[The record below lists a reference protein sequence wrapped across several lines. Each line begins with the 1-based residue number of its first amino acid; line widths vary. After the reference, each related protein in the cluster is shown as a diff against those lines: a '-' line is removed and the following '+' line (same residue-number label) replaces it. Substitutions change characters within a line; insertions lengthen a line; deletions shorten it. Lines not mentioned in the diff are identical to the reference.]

1 MRRLS
6 AGGVPLLLMCYFLSA
21 ALCPF
26 CCLPGR
32 AEAAQP
38 TSRQSSSAD
47 QLQHSKKLTGKW
59 TDLLAATQWLVSRL
73 PGRCAPV
80 TNHPAH
86 HRLLVISIL

>member
-26 CCLPGR
+26 CRLPGR

-59 TDLLAATQWLVSRL
+59 THWPAVVSAGFPRD
-73 PGRCAPV
+73 
-80 TNHPAH
+80 AH
-86 HRLLVISIL
+86 LSLIIQRTIGC